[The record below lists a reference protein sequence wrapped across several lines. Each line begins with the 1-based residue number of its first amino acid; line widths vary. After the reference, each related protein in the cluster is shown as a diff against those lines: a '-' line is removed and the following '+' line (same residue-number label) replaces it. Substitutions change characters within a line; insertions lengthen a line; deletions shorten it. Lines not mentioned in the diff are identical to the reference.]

1 MLGISQSFASILGF
15 FFLIYLARYL
25 GEVDFG
31 KYCFATSLTTLFSI
45 IIGLGINNL
54 MIRELARHR
63 ELIEEY
69 VSNAIILKLI
79 LSVAGFLLFF
89 FAAKIFNFSGET
101 FVLLCLFYVY
111 TVINSLAQVFRSAFQ
126 GFERMEFEALIAATD
141 QSILL
146 IFIAIIISER
156 MGLIEI
162 GSAYILVGLINLA
175 LGYYIVE
182 KYIHKLKLSIDILM
196 WRRLISESIPFG
208 LNSLFALLFFKIDT
222 LMLSFF
228 QGDAAVGIYNAAYTP
243 LLSLGIIPS
252 ILITALFPVM
262 SRYFASSN
270 NNLEILTLSASRY
283 LAIIGFPMA
292 IGCLV
297 LADGFV
303 NLLYNGQYV
312 ESVLAFEIL
321 AIFIPIRWINVV
333 AGNLLT
339 SADLQSA
346 RTISVGISSLLNII
360 LNLIMIPRFSYVG
373 ASIATVISEF
383 FLYIIFNY
391 WTNKRYKPINLHLG
405 LAKPAMASLI
415 MGIIILNLHLTNL
428 LLNILLA
435 SIIYLITLL
444 IIGGVSNSDKILIEK
459 LLIIYYP
466 HFLRTIKSLKKQ

>member
-1 MLGISQSFASILGF
+1 
-15 FFLIYLARYL
+15 
-25 GEVDFG
+25 
-31 KYCFATSLTTLFSI
+31 
-45 IIGLGINNL
+45 
-54 MIRELARHR
+54 
-63 ELIEEY
+63 
-69 VSNAIILKLI
+69 
-79 LSVAGFLLFF
+79 
-89 FAAKIFNFSGET
+89 
-101 FVLLCLFYVY
+101 
-111 TVINSLAQVFRSAFQ
+111 
-126 GFERMEFEALIAATD
+126 
-141 QSILL
+141 
-146 IFIAIIISER
+146 
-156 MGLIEI
+156 
-162 GSAYILVGLINLA
+162 
-175 LGYYIVE
+175 
-182 KYIHKLKLSIDILM
+182 M

-360 LNLIMIPRFSYVG
+360 LNLIMIPRFSCRR
-373 ASIATVISEF
+373 
-383 FLYIIFNY
+383 
-391 WTNKRYKPINLHLG
+391 KHRYG
-405 LAKPAMASLI
+405 
-415 MGIIILNLHLTNL
+415 
-428 LLNILLA
+428 
-435 SIIYLITLL
+435 
-444 IIGGVSNSDKILIEK
+444 
-459 LLIIYYP
+459 
-466 HFLRTIKSLKKQ
+466 HF